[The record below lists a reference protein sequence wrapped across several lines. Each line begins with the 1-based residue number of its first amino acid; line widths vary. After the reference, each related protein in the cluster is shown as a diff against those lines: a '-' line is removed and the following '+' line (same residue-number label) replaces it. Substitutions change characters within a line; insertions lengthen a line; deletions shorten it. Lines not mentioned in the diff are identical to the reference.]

1 MREVLGE
8 TSRERADSLEKR
20 LREAIAELEELRFET
35 NEYIKGTGHFFE
47 TLSVGSV
54 PGADHS

>member
-8 TSRERADSLEKR
+8 TSRERVDSLEKR

-35 NEYIKGTGHFFE
+35 NE
-47 TLSVGSV
+47 
-54 PGADHS
+54 